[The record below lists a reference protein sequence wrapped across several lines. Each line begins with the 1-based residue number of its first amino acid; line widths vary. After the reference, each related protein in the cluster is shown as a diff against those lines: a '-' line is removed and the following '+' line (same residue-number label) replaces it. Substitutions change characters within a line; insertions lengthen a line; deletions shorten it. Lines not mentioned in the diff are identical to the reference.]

1 VAWPLLRGA
10 TGSRPCCRAAAAGGI
25 ARGVHGR
32 GWRCP
37 LHRGGGSTL
46 WARALSV
53 EAGDCCAPTAPHSTA
68 ARGGGGE
75 AEKELE
81 ALRRSV
87 AALQAENVS
96 LRAQH
101 ARMEGASTAA
111 APQGSFSH
119 GSAGGWV
126 AGRGQ
131 QRQDGCNVLSLD
143 GGGVRGLFTAVI
155 LARLVEEEPR
165 LMERFDLVAGT
176 SSGGIIG
183 SKSPAS
189 PAPPGSTEDSSPAAI
204 GGAIVRACTR
214 TLFRIYS
221 ALVALWLA
229 PQLCWRWG
237 TSPRRSWTYS
247 RKLRRR
253 FSGIAAGCH
262 TQRGARVV
270 SGSMCHSD

>member
-1 VAWPLLRGA
+1 MAGPLLRGA
-10 TGSRPCCRAAAAGGI
+10 ASSRPCCRAATAGGI
-25 ARGVHGR
+25 ARGGRDR

-37 LHRGGGSTL
+37 LRRGGGSTL
-46 WARALSV
+46 GARALSV
-53 EAGDCCAPTAPHSTA
+53 EAGDCCAPPAQHSTA

-81 ALRRSV
+81 ALRRSL
-87 AALQAENVS
+87 AALQAENES

-101 ARMEGASTAA
+101 ARMEGASSAA

-119 GSAGGWV
+119 GCAGGWV

-183 SKSPAS
+183 SKPPAS
-189 PAPPGSTEDSSPAAI
+189 PRLALI
-204 GGAIVRACTR
+204 GVQLTGGDRRSDRACLHAYVVWDLISPGC
-214 TLFRIYS
+214 TLAGAA
-221 ALVALWLA
+221 ALLALGHAPSEVVDIFTQTA
-229 PQLCWRWG
+229 PQIFRHRGGL
-237 TSPRRSWTYS
+237 PHPARRASCFW
-247 RKLRRR
+247 LDVP
-253 FSGIAAGCH
+253 F
-262 TQRGARVV
+262 
-270 SGSMCHSD
+270 